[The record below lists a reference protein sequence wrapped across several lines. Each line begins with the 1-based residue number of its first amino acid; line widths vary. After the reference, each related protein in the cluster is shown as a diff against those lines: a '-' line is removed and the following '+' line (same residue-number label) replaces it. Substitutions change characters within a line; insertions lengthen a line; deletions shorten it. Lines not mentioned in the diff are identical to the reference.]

1 MHMIKSLRSRIPLSL
16 SSTSPV
22 DLPAMAWRFPVTPAK
37 EKIPDLTRRAPARPR
52 IGGGDE
58 ISVKRE
64 QLGSRETL
72 EWRRLKLSE
81 EQFAGSEI
89 SRAALARGGR

>member
-1 MHMIKSLRSRIPLSL
+1 MIKSLRSRIPLSL
-16 SSTSPV
+16 SSTSPMN
-22 DLPAMAWRFPVTPAK
+22 LPAMAWRFPVTPAK
-37 EKIPDLTRRAPARPR
+37 VKVAEVTRRPPVRPR
-52 IGGGDE
+52 IGGRGE
-58 ISVKRE
+58 IPVKRE

-81 EQFAGSEI
+81 EQITGSDI